1 MEDQAQKLRKM
12 IEEAKKSRQDAD
24 VDGLKALKDT
34 DSRVIAVSSGKG
46 GVGKT
51 SLTVNLAIALAK
63 KGKEVYIID
72 ADLGLANVDVLLG
85 LIPTYTLY
93 HIMNEE
99 KSLDDVVVE
108 GPMGIKIVSGGS
120 GIRELANMSKDKLYS
135 LIRSLQLLNDRADY
149 IFIDTG
155 AGISD
160 SVLCFIKAA
169 NDLLVVV
176 SPDPASI
183 TDAYALLKNVSSE
196 QRNISIIVNS
206 VRSKKEADDVFKRLE
221 IVCNSFLKLTINQIG
236 YVLED
241 ANVRNASREQKP
253 FYLEYPN
260 SGASNCVELISHR
273 IEKAEDEEDE
283 TIKDSRFTNFI
294 SKFLSK

>member
-12 IEEAKKSRQDAD
+12 IEDAKKSRQDTD
-24 VDGLKALKDT
+24 TDELKALKDT

-51 SLTVNLAIALAK
+51 SLTVNLAIALAQK
-63 KGKEVYIID
+63 NKEVYIID

-93 HIMNEE
+93 HIMNSE
-99 KSLDDVVVE
+99 KSLDEVVVE

-135 LIRSLQLLNDRADY
+135 LITSLRLLNDRADY

-160 SVLCFIKAA
+160 SVLSFIKAA

-183 TDAYALLKNVSSE
+183 TDAYALLKNVSTE
-196 QRNISIIVNS
+196 QQNISIIVNS

-221 IVCNSFLKLTINQIG
+221 IVCNRFLKLKINKIG

-241 ANVRNASREQKP
+241 TNVRNASREQKA

-260 SGASNCVELISHR
+260 SGASNCIELISHR
-273 IEKAEDEEDE
+273 IEKTEDEEDQK
-283 TIKDSRFTNFI
+283 IKDSRFTNFI

>member
-12 IEEAKKSRQDAD
+12 IEEAQKSRQDSD
-24 VDGLKALKDT
+24 DEQIKALKDT
-34 DSRVIAVSSGKG
+34 DSRIIAVSSGKG

-93 HIMNEE
+93 HIMNSE
-99 KSLDDVVVE
+99 KTLDEVVVE
-108 GPMGIKIVSGGS
+108 GPRGIKIVSGGS

-135 LIRSLQLLNDRADY
+135 LIKSLQLLNDRADY

-160 SVLCFIKAA
+160 AVLSFIRAA

-183 TDAYALLKNVSSE
+183 TDAYALLKNVSEE
-196 QRNISIIVNS
+196 QKNISIIINS

-221 IVCNSFLKLTINQIG
+221 IVCNSFLKLKINKIG
-236 YVLED
+236 HVLED
-241 ANVRNASREQKP
+241 QNVRNASREQKP
-253 FYLEYPN
+253 FYLEYPS
-260 SGASNCVELISHR
+260 SGASNCIELISHR
-273 IEKAEDEEDE
+273 LEKSEDEADKE
-283 TIKDSRFTNFI
+283 IKDSRFTNFI
-294 SKFLSK
+294 NKFLAK

>member
-12 IEEAKKSRQDAD
+12 IEEAKKSRQDS
-24 VDGLKALKDT
+24 GEEIKSLKNS
-34 DSRVIAVSSGKG
+34 DSRIIAVSSGKG

-51 SLTVNLAIALAK
+51 SLTVNLAISLAK

-93 HIMNEE
+93 HIMSEE
-99 KSLDDVVVE
+99 KTLDEVVVE
-108 GPMGIKIVSGGS
+108 GPMGIKVVSGGS

-135 LIRSLQLLNDRADY
+135 LIKNLQMLNDRADY

-160 SVLCFIKAA
+160 VVLSFIKAS

-176 SPDPASI
+176 SPDPTSI
-183 TDAYALLKNVSSE
+183 TDAYALLKNVSEE
-196 QRNISIIVNS
+196 QKNISIIVNS
-206 VRSKKEADDVFKRLE
+206 VSTKKEADDVFKRLE
-221 IVCNSFLKLTINQIG
+221 IVCNSFLKLKINKIG
-236 YVLED
+236 YVLD
-241 ANVRNASREQKP
+241 DSNVRSASRDQKP

-260 SGASNCVELISHR
+260 SGASNCIELISHR
-273 IEKAEDEEDE
+273 IEKTEDEEDE
-283 TIKDSRFTNFI
+283 KIKEKRFANFI
-294 SKFLSK
+294 NKFLSK